1 MVACGDGRDLAIG
14 DAPEE
19 TVDGDTVATK
29 TLVIVNDSP
38 YGSERPY
45 NALRLANALAKRDR
59 QQVKLF
65 LMGDAASC
73 AGAGQKVPD
82 GYYNLER
89 MLKSLRLKGGEIG
102 VCGSC
107 MDARGV
113 TDERLVEGAARST
126 LEALADWTVWADR
139 VLVF

>member
-1 MVACGDGRDLAIG
+1 MAGPTA
-14 DAPEE
+14 
-19 TVDGDTVATK
+19 ATK
-29 TLVIVNDSP
+29 TLVVVNDPP
-38 YGSERPY
+38 YGSERPF
-45 NALRLANALAKRDR
+45 NALRLANALAMRPGH
-59 QQVKLF
+59 QVQLF

-89 MLKSLRLKGGEIG
+89 MLKSLHLKGGEIG

-107 MDARGV
+107 MDARGL
-113 TDERLVEGAARST
+113 TDERLVEGTARST
-126 LEALADWTVWADR
+126 LETLADWTVWADC

>member
-1 MVACGDGRDLAIG
+1 VVACGDGRDLAIG